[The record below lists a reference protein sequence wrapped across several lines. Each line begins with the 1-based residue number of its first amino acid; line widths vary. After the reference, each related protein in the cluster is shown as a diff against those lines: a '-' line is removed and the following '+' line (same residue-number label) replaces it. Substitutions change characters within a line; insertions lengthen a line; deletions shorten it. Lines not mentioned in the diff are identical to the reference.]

1 MKRPVLWIFCELYY
15 PELISHGWY
24 ITSMAE
30 ALADEYDVRVVC
42 TRPAGIHLGREV
54 RNGVTIHRCAT
65 LRTNRNNI
73 VTRAIGALYL
83 TAGMAFRALSSIR
96 HGDVV
101 LMLTSPPFLPFAIA
115 VCCRWRRSRSIL
127 YVEDLYPEVLSCSG
141 VVSSRSILYRM
152 FDRASLWLYRNVDAI
167 VADGRDAQRVI
178 IRKSGREDVRYIPYW
193 SDTDIVQPLP
203 RNDGAILKGLG
214 LDRHFV
220 VQYSGNMG
228 RTHDLKTILLAAR
241 LLQESSN
248 IHFLIRGSGFY
259 RPWVEA
265 FVRDHELRNVTLLDH
280 VPWDELAH
288 SLAAC
293 DAGLIA
299 LVRNS
304 GGAAVPS
311 RMYNLLAAGKPIIAV
326 ADDDTE
332 LAMMVRENGVGWVV
346 TPGDAEE
353 LASVLRQ
360 AEAPTAERTSMKD
373 RAREAAVQ
381 IYPRSRTV
389 SEFRECIRSLA
400 N

>member
-1 MKRPVLWIFCELYY
+1 M
-15 PELISHGWY
+15 S
-24 ITSMAE
+24 
-30 ALADEYDVRVVC
+30 
-42 TRPAGIHLGREV
+42 
-54 RNGVTIHRCAT
+54 
-65 LRTNRNNI
+65 
-73 VTRAIGALYL
+73 
-83 TAGMAFRALSSIR
+83 
-96 HGDVV
+96 
-101 LMLTSPPFLPFAIA
+101 
-115 VCCRWRRSRSIL
+115 
-127 YVEDLYPEVLSCSG
+127 
-141 VVSSRSILYRM
+141 SSRT
-152 FDRASLWLYRNVDAI
+152 
-167 VADGRDAQRVI
+167 G
-178 IRKSGREDVRYIPYW
+178 
-193 SDTDIVQPLP
+193 QPC
-203 RNDGAILKGLG
+203 
-214 LDRHFV
+214 
-220 VQYSGNMG
+220 
-228 RTHDLKTILLAAR
+228 
-241 LLQESSN
+241 SS
-248 IHFLIRGSGFY
+248 
-259 RPWVEA
+259 
-265 FVRDHELRNVTLLDH
+265 
-280 VPWDELAH
+280 AH

-373 RAREAAVQ
+373 RAREAAVR